1 MAEDRIDSI
10 IDIQAVKQQFV
21 TVQGYLDN
29 LALQL
34 KNFQVI
40 PSGFN
45 SASIQQL
52 TNANNQYSASL
63 QSLNNTATSF
73 VDSQKKLVVMQEQL
87 TAATKSNTESLQD
100 NIQARIRVKNSM
112 ESYLASQKEDL
123 ALLKAGTISRAEYNR
138 RLIESNVKV
147 EQYKNQLLV
156 LNKEIKNQT
165 LTAAQQGGAY
175 ALLNKEYIE
184 AQKNAKNLAV
194 IYGIESAEAKAAAA
208 SALALNTQLQ
218 AIDKTVGLSQRNVG
232 NYGSVFQRAFGG
244 LRTLANILPG
254 VGISGI
260 LLFAIEP
267 IMKWITA
274 INEATGA
281 AKRLEEQKKL
291 IKNINDAASE
301 SYGKEAGKLNVLRSS
316 IESVSAP
323 MATRLQAIKD
333 LRKLYP
339 DYFSEL
345 SNEQLLT
352 GKVANAYDLAAASI
366 LRKAKATAA
375 ATEIEKI
382 EAEKQKILLQN
393 EIDYNEAQSKIAAAR
408 DQVITRKGLGDNA
421 GTQYTNTAE
430 AQKAGIRIAYNIRRK
445 AAQDEIDQLNKKEDF
460 LLKIAL
466 DGAKEEIKI
475 EKEKIEAKNK
485 ISDNT
490 GESTL
495 QAMYNINK
503 RIIQLNID
511 KNKDIAESDK
521 YTIIRR
527 LDALQQFAEQST
539 ALVDLEQAYELAAE
553 DLKLKKIKESLD
565 EQKKEKGAN
574 IKAITEQQEKEEKA
588 SAARRLDIE
597 NKFTTEKI
605 KLLKENLKIADDIT
619 QDNEKKQQLR
629 GLERV
634 REYFKEKARVEKENE
649 DKLKKQRE
657 DAAKEQLNLNKQL
670 LSELQSTFFAFLNN
684 SIIAQQN
691 QLDEKKRL
699 LDEATARQINQI
711 NLLGINEVER
721 TQRIAEVQKQAAYQS
736 EQIEKRKRALAVQQ
750 AKFQKAADATSII
763 TSTAAAVIKIF
774 KDYKYI
780 TAVPL
785 AAATAAIGALQLARV
800 LSAPLPK
807 YAKGT
812 SSAKAGFAIAGEIG
826 AELVTERSGKMYLTP
841 DVPTLMHFRGGEKIT
856 PANITKDILN
866 AANIKALATIQPK
879 SRITESD
886 VNTAILS
893 DIKRQLVL
901 ANRKQQPSWNIQH
914 GIEATPWFNKHFK
927 Q

>member
-291 IKNINDAASE
+291 IKNI
-301 SYGKEAGKLNVLRSS
+301 
-316 IESVSAP
+316 
-323 MATRLQAIKD
+323 
-333 LRKLYP
+333 
-339 DYFSEL
+339 
-345 SNEQLLT
+345 
-352 GKVANAYDLAAASI
+352 
-366 LRKAKATAA
+366 
-375 ATEIEKI
+375 
-382 EAEKQKILLQN
+382 
-393 EIDYNEAQSKIAAAR
+393 
-408 DQVITRKGLGDNA
+408 
-421 GTQYTNTAE
+421 
-430 AQKAGIRIAYNIRRK
+430 
-445 AAQDEIDQLNKKEDF
+445 
-460 LLKIAL
+460 
-466 DGAKEEIKI
+466 
-475 EKEKIEAKNK
+475 
-485 ISDNT
+485 
-490 GESTL
+490 
-495 QAMYNINK
+495 
-503 RIIQLNID
+503 
-511 KNKDIAESDK
+511 
-521 YTIIRR
+521 
-527 LDALQQFAEQST
+527 
-539 ALVDLEQAYELAAE
+539 
-553 DLKLKKIKESLD
+553 
-565 EQKKEKGAN
+565 
-574 IKAITEQQEKEEKA
+574 
-588 SAARRLDIE
+588 
-597 NKFTTEKI
+597 
-605 KLLKENLKIADDIT
+605 
-619 QDNEKKQQLR
+619 
-629 GLERV
+629 
-634 REYFKEKARVEKENE
+634 
-649 DKLKKQRE
+649 
-657 DAAKEQLNLNKQL
+657 
-670 LSELQSTFFAFLNN
+670 
-684 SIIAQQN
+684 
-691 QLDEKKRL
+691 
-699 LDEATARQINQI
+699 
-711 NLLGINEVER
+711 
-721 TQRIAEVQKQAAYQS
+721 
-736 EQIEKRKRALAVQQ
+736 
-750 AKFQKAADATSII
+750 
-763 TSTAAAVIKIF
+763 
-774 KDYKYI
+774 
-780 TAVPL
+780 PL
-785 AAATAAIGALQLARV
+785 
-800 LSAPLPK
+800 
-807 YAKGT
+807 
-812 SSAKAGFAIAGEIG
+812 
-826 AELVTERSGKMYLTP
+826 
-841 DVPTLMHFRGGEKIT
+841 
-856 PANITKDILN
+856 
-866 AANIKALATIQPK
+866 
-879 SRITESD
+879 
-886 VNTAILS
+886 
-893 DIKRQLVL
+893 
-901 ANRKQQPSWNIQH
+901 
-914 GIEATPWFNKHFK
+914 
-927 Q
+927 